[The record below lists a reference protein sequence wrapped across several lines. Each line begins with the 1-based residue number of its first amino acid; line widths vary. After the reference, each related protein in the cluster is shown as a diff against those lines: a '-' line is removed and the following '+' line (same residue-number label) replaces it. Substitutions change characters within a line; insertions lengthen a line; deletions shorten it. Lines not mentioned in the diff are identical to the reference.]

1 MDKLDVK
8 NLYLEV
14 TRDCTLE
21 CIHCYRGEKEDKY
34 LSFDVIDK
42 VFSGVEKIHKLLI
55 TGGEPFLALEQ
66 LKRIAYNIQK
76 NAIKIDRITI
86 VTNGT
91 ILSKEIID
99 LIVYFS
105 NISYLELDISSDKFH
120 EIELERL
127 GLLERKQK
135 NVARLNELFSVE
147 ELIPTRYPKVIH
159 KLGRAINL
167 TTEDLHYI
175 NNLGDVQTKYVLSFD
190 EELEKMRAKYRELS
204 FDGSFI
210 DGYLYI
216 DVNGNIVPAYASFKE
231 EDENVYS
238 SLEGKT
244 LVKAIRDIKISN

>member
-1 MDKLDVK
+1 MEKLDVK
-8 NLYLEV
+8 NLYLEI

-34 LSFDVIDK
+34 LSLDVIDK

-76 NAIKIDRITI
+76 YDIKIDRITI

-91 ILSKEIID
+91 VLSKEIIN
-99 LIVYFS
+99 LISYFS
-105 NISYLELDISSDKFH
+105 NVSYVELDISSDKFH

-127 GLLERKQK
+127 GILKRKQK
-135 NVARLNELFSVE
+135 NVAILSELFSVD

-167 TTEDLHYI
+167 TDEDLHYI

-204 FDGSFI
+204 FDGSSV

-244 LVKAIRDIKISN
+244 LVKAIRDVKISN